1 MTKSPLKLATALVF
15 LSLVGTGLV
24 GCGGESAPTGQ
35 TNESTASAPQTEEAP
50 APAPVPVDLTGT
62 WKQTNSNSPDSFQE
76 ATITGDTIEIQ
87 WVAPD
92 QKSLYWAGTVEVPED
107 GSADFSWESVNDTS
121 KTDGALLASG
131 DETKTFTYKDGEL
144 SYEVTALGTTM
155 TVRLAQE

>member
-24 GCGGESAPTGQ
+24 GCGGGSTPAGPP
-35 TNESTASAPQTEEAP
+35 NDSTANAPQTEEAA
-50 APAPVPVDLTGT
+50 APEPVDLTGT

-76 ATITGDTIEIQ
+76 ATITGDTIEVQ

-107 GSADFSWESVNDTS
+107 GSTDFTWDSVNDTS
-121 KTDGALLASG
+121 KTDGALLASS